1 MKISKTLDI
10 LIFFCYNSLNE
21 TKEKTMSASLKFN
34 EKLEQLN
41 KFWFEKITK
50 ENEEKAKRENEEIL
64 KRLGLDRL
72 FQDNL
77 KKNELFKLM
86 NEDFEENKSIFK
98 TAEKTAEIYNKT
110 FDGLDTGNFKPLAL
124 KIFDIAKDELKDK
137 AKDTAKD
144 TFEDYFSDK
153 LDDVKKQGFEL
164 DKAIQVV
171 QSLTNN
177 NENPLKT
184 LLKNINSDDV
194 EDGGVKEQNKE
205 KEKSKNRMRLRD
217 R

>member
-1 MKISKTLDI
+1 
-10 LIFFCYNSLNE
+10 
-21 TKEKTMSASLKFN
+21 MSAKLNFYEN
-34 EKLEQLN
+34 LEKLN
-41 KFWFEKITK
+41 RFWIEKITK

-64 KRLGLDRL
+64 KKLGLDRL

-124 KIFDIAKDELKDK
+124 KIFDIAKDE
-137 AKDTAKD
+137 AKDTVKDEVKD

-164 DKAIQVV
+164 IKQF
-171 QSLTNN
+171 
-177 NENPLKT
+177 K
-184 LLKNINSDDV
+184 
-194 EDGGVKEQNKE
+194 
-205 KEKSKNRMRLRD
+205 
-217 R
+217 

>member
-1 MKISKTLDI
+1 
-10 LIFFCYNSLNE
+10 
-21 TKEKTMSASLKFN
+21 MSASLKFN

-64 KRLGLDRL
+64 
-72 FQDNL
+72 N
-77 KKNELFKLM
+77 
-86 NEDFEENKSIFK
+86 
-98 TAEKTAEIYNKT
+98 
-110 FDGLDTGNFKPLAL
+110 KPLAL

-171 QSLTNN
+171 QSLRNN
-177 NENPLKT
+177 NENPLNT
-184 LLKNINSDDV
+184 LLKNLESDD
-194 EDGGVKEQNKE
+194 KENDVISSDKENE
-205 KEKSKNRMRLRD
+205 KERDKRTNRMRLRD